1 MSISPWRLIHLALAW
16 VSFLFLALASLTGI
30 ILGLA
35 PIDKQLQPHNRF
47 ALENI
52 SLGST
57 LEKLNKTQ
65 EEILWLEVDN
75 NGGVLASVVN
85 AEGENQEVFI
95 NPLTGEV
102 LAVKE
107 PEKALY
113 LWAKTLHRS
122 LFLKSTGRFL
132 IGLTAFVL
140 FFIALSGIF
149 LVSKRQGGFKK
160 WFKPIIK
167 DKFYPL
173 WHALLGRWLLLP
185 ILIIALSGSYLSL
198 LQFNLITPSDAKHQL
213 DEHEWQESEP
223 QKVSRFKI
231 FNETMLGDLKRV
243 EFPFSPF
250 PEDYFSLQTRTQ
262 HVIINQFSG
271 EIISTHTYPISHVLA
286 HYSMI
291 FHTGQ
296 GSWLWS
302 IILVL
307 ASIGILF
314 FIYSGFKIMWSRQS
328 GKIKNHYALK
338 DCTHLILVGSEG
350 GTTFNF
356 ARALYA
362 ELIRLGKRVYLA
374 EMNQVQL
381 KPKLEHLII
390 MTATYGNGEAPSNAK
405 KFLKQL
411 QTQKPTNKIGF
422 TVLGFGSSSYPYF
435 CAFAKEVQSA
445 LSDKDNFKEDMPY
458 TSINNQSTEAFKSW
472 MMNWCDRLNIPAR
485 IPNNIVKPRKI
496 KQRQL
501 VCTQNTKGGQGLD
514 ASFLLCLKPK
524 GKLKFKSGDLL
535 SIVPPEDQRERLY
548 SIGKSTN
555 NEILIAVKRHE
566 FGLVSNWLYQLNTTD
581 ELSAGLVKNKN
592 FHLPKRAKQVIMLAT
607 GTGVGPFLGMLQH
620 PKKQVCLYWGGRNQ
634 EQFSPYR
641 EHLERAQQEGSL
653 STLKLAFSRETNQE
667 KCYVQDLLIKDATFI
682 ADALKNK
689 AVFMICGS
697 VVMQEAVLA
706 CLNKI
711 ALTHNQKALCYYES
725 RKQLKMDCY

>member
-422 TVLGFGSSSYPYF
+422 SVLGFGSSSYPYF
-435 CAFAKEVQSA
+435 CAFAKEVQSS
-445 LSDKDNFKEDMPY
+445 LSNKDNFKEDMPY

-501 VCTQNTKGGQGLD
+501 ICTQNTKGGQGLD

-620 PKKQVCLYWGGRNQ
+620 PKQQVCLYWGGRNQ

-711 ALTHNQKALCYYES
+711 ALKHNQKALCYYES